1 MSQANFQHQVE
12 RYLEERKQREMW
24 PELISARDLLALPPD
39 PTRWIWD
46 GCLPLGGCSILVAK
60 PKVGKTTLA
69 ANLSIAVARGLPFLG
84 RDTQKSPVAY
94 LSLDASLPEIAETF
108 ASFGLKD
115 NDPIF
120 LHSGSAPRDT
130 VRWLMQ
136 RVREKEVRLVVIDTL
151 QRLFKF
157 KDVNDYS
164 HVTNTMEPL
173 LEEARAQNIHL
184 LLTHHAKKDASDDLD
199 SSIGST
205 AVRGLAYSYLHLKRL
220 PNSERR
226 IFRSDQRNGKNFPEL
241 ALVFN
246 CEGWLEVF
254 GTRDE
259 AEVEEVKPKILELLE
274 AEGSEVDE
282 KEIRRATP
290 ARGWVVGR
298 AIRELFKA
306 GDLDRTGK
314 GRRGDPYKYM
324 LASSIVDLRDN
335 PSSDCL
341 LQEGIVKGREVSR
354 PILIPYRDEEP
365 PRQSGLETGRGKKSV
380 ETQGEILVPE
390 NQDSHGTSKDEKRES
405 ERPGLESDEVW
416 EPV

>member
-1 MSQANFQHQVE
+1 MS
-12 RYLEERKQREMW
+12 
-24 PELISARDLLALPPD
+24 
-39 PTRWIWD
+39 
-46 GCLPLGGCSILVAK
+46 K
-60 PKVGKTTLA
+60 PKVGKTTMA
-69 ANLSIAVARGLPFLG
+69 VNLSIAVARGIPFLN
-84 RDTQKSPVAY
+84 RETQKSPVAY
-94 LSLDASLPEIAETF
+94 LSLDASFPEITETF
-108 ASFGLKD
+108 TVLGLRES
-115 NDPIF
+115 DPIF
-120 LHSGSAPRDT
+120 IHAGGAPRYT

-136 RVREKEVRLVVIDTL
+136 RVKERGVRLIVIDTL

-157 KDVNDYS
+157 RDLNDYS
-164 HVTNTMEPL
+164 QVTNTMVPL
-173 LEEARAQNIHL
+173 LEEARAQNVHL
-184 LLTHHAKKDASDDLD
+184 LITHHAKKDTGDDLD

-205 AVRGLAYSYLHLKRL
+205 AIRGLAYTYLHLKRL
-220 PNSERR
+220 PDSERR

-246 CEGWLEVF
+246 REGWLEVF

-282 KEIRRATP
+282 KEIRRAIP

-365 PRQSGLETGRGKKSV
+365 PRQSGLETGRGKKALKHK
-380 ETQGEILVPE
+380 G
-390 NQDSHGTSKDEKRES
+390 KY
-405 ERPGLESDEVW
+405 
-416 EPV
+416 